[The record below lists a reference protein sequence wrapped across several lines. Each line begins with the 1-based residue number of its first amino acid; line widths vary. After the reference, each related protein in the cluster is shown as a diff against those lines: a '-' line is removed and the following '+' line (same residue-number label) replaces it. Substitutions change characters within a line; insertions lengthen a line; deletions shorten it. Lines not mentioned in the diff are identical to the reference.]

1 MTNRECIYRKTVD
14 YKSRMV
20 LEKTIF
26 EGFQQSGNFVLQE
39 IGSRRAL
46 HQGWKWA
53 FKKLT
58 PFSHLSEYKA
68 YLSLYLSIY
77 LSIHLSIYLYIYL
90 YIYLSIYLSLYLHL
104 LTVTT
109 TRKTL
114 FDVGSLPNSNAIC
127 RTFFYLSR
135 ILSTYHSTTSPS
147 LGSDLFLSFPA
158 KFFKLFKGLLIIRP
172 ELLRNSFRSELPV

>member
-1 MTNRECIYRKTVD
+1 MRKRFLKVFSNLGISCYRKLGPGVGCI
-14 YKSRMV
+14 KGENGPLRN
-20 LEKTIF
+20 L
-26 EGFQQSGNFVLQE
+26 
-39 IGSRRAL
+39 
-46 HQGWKWA
+46 
-53 FKKLT
+53 
-58 PFSHLSEYKA
+58 PHLVIC
-68 YLSLYLSIY
+68 LSTKHIYPSIYLSIY
-77 LSIHLSIYLYIYL
+77 LSIHLSIYLSIYL

-135 ILSTYHSTTSPS
+135 ILSTYHSITSPS

-158 KFFKLFKGLLIIRP
+158 NFFKLFKGLLIIPP

>member
-1 MTNRECIYRKTVD
+1 M
-14 YKSRMV
+14 
-20 LEKTIF
+20 F
-26 EGFQQSGNFVLQE
+26 
-39 IGSRRAL
+39 
-46 HQGWKWA
+46 
-53 FKKLT
+53 
-58 PFSHLSEYKA
+58 EYKA

-77 LSIHLSIYLYIYL
+77 LSIHLSISL
-90 YIYLSIYLSLYLHL
+90 YIYLSIYTSIYLSIYTSIYLSIHLSIYLSIHVSIYLSINLSISLSLYLHL

-135 ILSTYHSTTSPS
+135 ILSTYHSITSPS

-158 KFFKLFKGLLIIRP
+158 KFFKLFKGLLIIPP
-172 ELLRNSFRSELPV
+172 ELLRNSFRPELPV